1 MKTDKDRL
9 LFFIGTGLLIVAILE
24 VTILPYV
31 LNMNFPTLFV
41 PQDKHKTAVGY
52 IYMLAF
58 MSYFFSLGYFKKQM
72 AAISIILIYYI
83 LFQYFV
89 SLI

>member
-1 MKTDKDRL
+1 MKADKNRL

-72 AAISIILIYYI
+72 TAISIILIYYI

>member
-1 MKTDKDRL
+1 MKIDKDRL
-9 LFFIGTGLLIVAILE
+9 LFYIGTGLLIIAIVE
-24 VTILPYV
+24 VTLLPYI

-58 MSYFFSLGYFKKQM
+58 MSYFFSLGYYKKQ
-72 AAISIILIYYI
+72 ITIIVIIFIYYI
-83 LFQYFV
+83 LFQYAV
-89 SLI
+89 SII

>member
-1 MKTDKDRL
+1 MKADKDRL
-9 LFFIGTGLLIVAILE
+9 LFFIGTGLLIIAIIE
-24 VTILPYV
+24 VTVLPYV
-31 LNMNFPTLFV
+31 LNLYFPTLFV

-58 MSYFFSLGYFKKQM
+58 MSYFFSIGYYKKQ
-72 AAISIILIYYI
+72 ITTLIIIFVYYI
-83 LFQYFV
+83 LFQYLV

>member
-9 LFFIGTGLLIVAILE
+9 LFYIGTGLLIVAILE

-58 MSYFFSLGYFKKQM
+58 MLYFFSVGYYKKQ
-72 AAISIILIYYI
+72 IIVLAVIFFYYI
-83 LFQYFV
+83 LFQYIV